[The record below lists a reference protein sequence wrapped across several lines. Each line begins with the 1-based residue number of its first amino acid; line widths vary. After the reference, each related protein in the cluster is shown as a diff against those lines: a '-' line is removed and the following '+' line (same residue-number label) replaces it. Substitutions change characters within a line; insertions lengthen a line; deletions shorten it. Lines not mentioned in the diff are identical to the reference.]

1 MSVNQMNVEDVY
13 QFLNDLHMQVTGR
26 TSMGPVDPSDFISVA
41 TTVLQQGTDKVY
53 NALMNTITKTVFS
66 TRPYSRQFGGMIVD
80 NAKWGGVIRKVSFGD
95 TPAVANKPYNLPADG
110 QSVDHYVIN
119 RGEVLETHF
128 YGSDIYQDVFSV
140 FREQLI
146 EAFNGPEQL
155 GSFIAA
161 KTNEINNKWVQWTED
176 MTRALLMNMIIA
188 TIKQG
193 RTESS
198 VHLISEYN
206 AVTGITP
213 ALTINDI
220 FKPAIA
226 KPFWE
231 FVRAKVK
238 TISREF
244 EQRSGRFQVQIMNQ
258 NTSMYYAI
266 NRHTPVKNQKL
277 YMLAPYMDLMETS
290 TLTEAFH
297 NDYLKY
303 ADVEKVAFW
312 QSMENSDRITLGQ
325 YTYMDNDG
333 VYQVASNEVSE
344 SYILGVLFDEDAAV
358 VNIKDTIVM
367 NTPMNARGLY
377 YDTWLTAHAQYTM
390 DTSEKI
396 CVFKLD

>member
-13 QFLNDLHMQVTGR
+13 QFLNDLHAQVTGM
-26 TSMGPVDPSDFISVA
+26 TSIGPVDPSDFISIA

-80 NAKWGGVIRKVSFGD
+80 NAKWGGVIRKISFGD
-95 TPAVANKPYNLPADG
+95 TDAVPNTPYNLPADG

-119 RGEVLETHF
+119 RGDVLETHF

-155 GSFIAA
+155 GSFVAA

-176 MTRALLMNMIIA
+176 LTRALLLNMIIA
-188 TIKQG
+188 TLSYG
-193 RTESS
+193 NPESS
-198 VHLISEYN
+198 VHLITEYN
-206 AVTGITP
+206 STAGITP
-213 ALTINDI
+213 PLTINDI
-220 FKPAIA
+220 FKPTVA

-231 FVRAKVK
+231 FVRARVK

-244 EQRSGRFQVQIMNQ
+244 EQRSMRFQVPIMNN
-258 NTSMYYAI
+258 NTNMYYRI
-266 NRHTPVKNQKL
+266 MRHTPAKNQKL

-312 QSMENSDRITLGQ
+312 QSIDSPITINLSKF
-325 YTYMDNDG
+325 TFMDNDG
-333 VYQVASNEVSE
+333 IYQVDSNGATE

-377 YDTWLTAHAQYTM
+377 YDSWLTAHAQYTL

-396 CVFKLD
+396 CVFQLD